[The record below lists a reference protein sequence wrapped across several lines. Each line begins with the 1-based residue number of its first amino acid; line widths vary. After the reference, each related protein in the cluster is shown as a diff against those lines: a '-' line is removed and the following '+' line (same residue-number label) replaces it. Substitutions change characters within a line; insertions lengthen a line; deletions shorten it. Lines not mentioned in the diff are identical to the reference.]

1 MEILRAL
8 TRPILALITGGV
20 FSYMAIT
27 GKLPVEATLA
37 IIGMVFAF
45 YFQSRMSE
53 KLIDKILKH
62 FEEKH

>member
-1 MEILRAL
+1 METLRAL

-20 FSYMAIT
+20 FGYMAIS
-27 GKLPVEATLA
+27 GKLPLEATVT

-45 YFQSRMSE
+45 YFQSRLSE
-53 KLIDKILKH
+53 KMMERMMKH